1 MFSRRSVLAGASL
14 AMALAVT
21 LAIPHGVRAMTDAAL
36 STSMTKGLRGVLRPS
51 IVISVAAVLAA
62 ALVGLVLIFAL
73 GVSVSEAIAAFI
85 DGTLGT
91 PYAIAASVNRSIAF
105 ALVGIG
111 FVIANRAN
119 LVNVGGEGQIAV
131 GGIAATAVALYG
143 HVDGLPAGLAFIL
156 PLLAAVLAGM
166 LWGSIAGILKI
177 KAGTNEVI
185 STLLLS
191 FIAVWLL
198 YWCVQSPQLLRKPM
212 TSSATLPESLEV
224 PEASKLPLLTGDFS
238 FPLHIGLPITVVIA
252 IVAGIVLAKTL
263 FGLQLRAVG
272 FNPVA
277 ASRADISYVRMVMI
291 SLATAGALGGLAGG
305 FMLLGEQY
313 VLKDGFSSGYGFDGL
328 VAGLLARG
336 SVVGVIA
343 AALLFGFLRSGGI
356 NMEMVAGVPTALV
369 MVIQGL
375 IVVTLAGAAYFMG
388 RRA

>member
-1 MFSRRSVLAGASL
+1 
-14 AMALAVT
+14 
-21 LAIPHGVRAMTDAAL
+21 MTDAAL

-212 TSSATLPESLEV
+212 TSSATLPELLEI

-252 IVAGIVLAKTL
+252 IIAGIVLAKTL

-277 ASRADISYVRMVMI
+277 ASRAGISYARMVMI

>member
-1 MFSRRSVLAGASL
+1 
-14 AMALAVT
+14 
-21 LAIPHGVRAMTDAAL
+21 MTDAAL
-36 STSMTKGLRGVLRPS
+36 STSVTKSLRGVLRPS

-212 TSSATLPESLEV
+212 TSSATLPESLQI

-252 IVAGIVLAKTL
+252 IIAGIVLAKTL

-277 ASRADISYVRMVMI
+277 ASRAGISYARMVMI

-369 MVIQGL
+369 MAIQGL

>member
-1 MFSRRSVLAGASL
+1 
-14 AMALAVT
+14 
-21 LAIPHGVRAMTDAAL
+21 MTDAAL

-212 TSSATLPESLEV
+212 TSSATLPESLEI

-238 FPLHIGLPITVVIA
+238 FPLHFGLPITVVIA
-252 IVAGIVLAKTL
+252 IIAGIVLAKTL

-277 ASRADISYVRMVMI
+277 ASRAGISYARMVMI

-336 SVVGVIA
+336 SVLGVIA

>member
-1 MFSRRSVLAGASL
+1 
-14 AMALAVT
+14 
-21 LAIPHGVRAMTDAAL
+21 MTDAAL

-143 HVDGLPAGLAFIL
+143 HVYGLPAGLAFIL

-277 ASRADISYVRMVMI
+277 ASRAGISYARMVMI

>member
-1 MFSRRSVLAGASL
+1 
-14 AMALAVT
+14 
-21 LAIPHGVRAMTDAAL
+21 MTDAAL

-212 TSSATLPESLEV
+212 TSSATLPKSLEI

-252 IVAGIVLAKTL
+252 IIAGIVLAKTL

-277 ASRADISYVRMVMI
+277 ASRAGISYARMVMI

>member
-238 FPLHIGLPITVVIA
+238 FPLHIGLPIMVVIA

>member
-1 MFSRRSVLAGASL
+1 
-14 AMALAVT
+14 
-21 LAIPHGVRAMTDAAL
+21 MTDAAL
-36 STSMTKGLRGVLRPS
+36 STSVTKSLRGVLRPS

-156 PLLAAVLAGM
+156 SLLAAVLAGM

-212 TSSATLPESLEV
+212 TSSATLPESLEI

-252 IVAGIVLAKTL
+252 IIAGIVLAKTL

-277 ASRADISYVRMVMI
+277 ASRAGISYARMVMI

-313 VLKDGFSSGYGFDGL
+313 VLKNGFSSGYGFDGL

>member
-1 MFSRRSVLAGASL
+1 
-14 AMALAVT
+14 
-21 LAIPHGVRAMTDAAL
+21 
-36 STSMTKGLRGVLRPS
+36 
-51 IVISVAAVLAA
+51 
-62 ALVGLVLIFAL
+62 
-73 GVSVSEAIAAFI
+73 
-85 DGTLGT
+85 
-91 PYAIAASVNRSIAF
+91 
-105 ALVGIG
+105 
-111 FVIANRAN
+111 
-119 LVNVGGEGQIAV
+119 
-131 GGIAATAVALYG
+131 
-143 HVDGLPAGLAFIL
+143 
-156 PLLAAVLAGM
+156 LLAAVVAGM

-212 TSSATLPESLEV
+212 TSSATLPESLEI
-224 PEASKLPLLTGDFS
+224 PESTKLPLLTGDFS
-238 FPLHIGLPITVVIA
+238 FPLHIGLPITIVIA
-252 IVAGIVLAKTL
+252 IVAGIVLAKTV

-277 ASRADISYVRMVMI
+277 ASRAGISYARMVMV

-375 IVVTLAGAAYFMG
+375 IVVTLAGAAFFIG

>member
-1 MFSRRSVLAGASL
+1 
-14 AMALAVT
+14 
-21 LAIPHGVRAMTDAAL
+21 MTDAAL

-212 TSSATLPESLEV
+212 TSSATLPESLEI

-252 IVAGIVLAKTL
+252 IIAGIVLAKTL

-277 ASRADISYVRMVMI
+277 ASRAGISYARMVMI

-313 VLKDGFSSGYGFDGL
+313 VLKNGFSSGYGFDGL

>member
-1 MFSRRSVLAGASL
+1 
-14 AMALAVT
+14 
-21 LAIPHGVRAMTDAAL
+21 MTDAAVGGDWMK
-36 STSMTKGLRGVLRPS
+36 SLRGVLRPS
-51 IVISVAAVLAA
+51 IVISIAAVLAA
-62 ALVGLVLIFAL
+62 ALVGLLLIFAL

-91 PYAIAASVNRSIAF
+91 PYAVAASLNRSIAF

-143 HVDGLPAGLAFIL
+143 HVDELPAGLSFFI
-156 PLLAAVLAGM
+156 PLLGAVLAGM

-212 TSSATLPESLEV
+212 TSSATLPESLEI
-224 PEASKLPLLTGDFS
+224 PEATKLPLLTGDFS

-252 IVAGIVLAKTL
+252 IVAGIVLAKTV

-277 ASRADISYVRMVMI
+277 ASRAGISYARMVMV

-375 IVVTLAGAAYFMG
+375 IVVTLAGAAFFMG